1 MTDFSTVFLFLM
13 KAINSSKDKNNQV
26 IPHYSK
32 SKKDRSF
39 WFSDEVVE
47 MYN

>member
-1 MTDFSTVFLFLM
+1 MTGFSTVFLFLM

-26 IPHYSK
+26 ILHHSK
-32 SKKDRSF
+32 SKKESF